1 MIQVHEAVGEAPEVL
16 LALQTLAEHGIEEE
30 DIWNGKPGT
39 HPRHKSHHHHTRKLE
54 SDLTDHLRRGVPF
67 AGALQERTQEGR
79 R

>member
-1 MIQVHEAVGEAPEVL
+1 MMQAHEAVGEAPEVL
-16 LALQTLAEHGIEEE
+16 LALQTLAEQGIEEE

-39 HPRHKSHHHHTRKLE
+39 HPRHKSPITTHANCN
-54 SDLTDHLRRGVPF
+54 LTDHLRRGVPF